1 MAFLIPIG
9 YAIAAVVGAGG
20 IGGGLAYLITKD
32 S

>member
-9 YAIAAVVGAGG
+9 YAIAAVVGSSVVGG
-20 IGGGLAYLITKD
+20 ATAYVITKG